1 MSNEPLNLVPN
12 VPEPPDPLIGKV
24 LDGRYRIDRTLGEGG
39 MGIVYK
45 AQHVALN
52 KPLAIKVLRS
62 EVSKD
67 QEIVQRFRQ
76 EAQSATAIGNHH
88 IIDISDFGVMPDGST
103 YFVMEFLDGMPLAKA
118 IEPGKAIRAARTI
131 HIAKQLCRALGAAHD
146 VGIVHRD
153 LKPDNVYLINR
164 GGDRDFVKVLDF
176 GIAKVGGAKSKLTQV
191 GQVFGTPHYMSPEQC
206 AGTSVDKRTDV
217 YALGVIMYEMVSSRV
232 PFDADNLMGILTK
245 HLYEEPVPPRNL
257 PPPVDVPPALEAV
270 IMRCLSKKVET
281 RYQSMQE
288 VLDDLERVEQGTMPE
303 VSREASRRFST
314 VDPVQAV
321 GTARTLPRAGTES
334 VDLGEVTIPG
344 GRSNT
349 SLMLG
354 AAAVVLVL
362 GGGALFAM
370 RGGSAPA
377 ADTPSATNGT
387 STPTPPATQDPP
399 ASQGAQAEPPSGP
412 KEPAEH
418 IPQPPV
424 VAPAVQVEI
433 STEPK
438 HTEVYADG
446 ALVGHTAATPYAL
459 ARPRSGEP
467 PVELTFR
474 AEGYKDFVLRV
485 TALTQPKLTVELE
498 RERRRTSGS
507 NGGVRPAGDKVPAS
521 ASAPAQPKPVEAP
534 KPAAEEPV
542 VKPRPSAPT
551 DVIDPW
557 MN

>member
-12 VPEPPDPLIGKV
+12 APEPTDPLLGKV
-24 LDGRYRIDRTLGEGG
+24 LDGRYRIDRMLGEGG

-52 KPLAIKVLRS
+52 KPLAIKVLRA

-118 IEPGKAIRAARTI
+118 IEPGKALRAARTI

-176 GIAKVGGAKSKLTQV
+176 GIAKVGGTKSKLTQV

-206 AGTSVDKRTDV
+206 AGTPVDKRTDV
-217 YALGVIMYEMVSSRV
+217 YALGVIMYEMASSRV

-245 HLYEEPVPPRNL
+245 HLYEEPVPPREL
-257 PPPVDVPPALEAV
+257 PPPVDAPPALESV
-270 IMRCLSKKVET
+270 IMRCLAKKVDA

-288 VLDDLERVEQGTMPE
+288 VLDDLERVEQGTLPSVPRDTARR
-303 VSREASRRFST
+303 VSN

-321 GTARTLPRAGTES
+321 GTARTLPRASTES
-334 VDLGEVTIPG
+334 VDLGDGTIPG

-349 SLMLG
+349 GLLVG
-354 AAAVVLVL
+354 AAAAVLLL
-362 GGGALFAM
+362 GGGALYAM

-377 ADTPSATNGT
+377 EETPSASAGATA
-387 STPTPPATQDPP
+387 PTQPATQDPP
-399 ASQGAQAEPPSGP
+399 ASQGPQAEPPSGP
-412 KEPAEH
+412 KDPADL

-438 HTEVYADG
+438 HTDVYADG

-467 PVELTFR
+467 TVELTFR

-485 TALTQPKLTVELE
+485 TSLTQPKLSVELE
-498 RERRRTSGS
+498 REKRRTSGS
-507 NGGVRPAGDKVPAS
+507 NGGARPAGDKPPTS
-521 ASAPAQPKPVEAP
+521 GPAPAQAKPVEAP
-534 KPAAEEPV
+534 KPPAEEPA